1 MSRKNKE
8 TRHEKEDAED
18 NDFKEDNKRNAE
30 AVAAHAHAKPAAQRH
45 REDSRQVLLED
56 KRNSQ
61 LDSQVPGGQVM
72 NEEIEKA
79 LGSVQKT
86 IEAWDESHTVEIASQ
101 LQMQLTMLKLLI
113 GIDRFDELPA
123 FVRYLREA
131 TRFID
136 NKDKQKEKPL

>member
-1 MSRKNKE
+1 M
-8 TRHEKEDAED
+8 
-18 NDFKEDNKRNAE
+18 
-30 AVAAHAHAKPAAQRH
+30 
-45 REDSRQVLLED
+45 
-56 KRNSQ
+56 
-61 LDSQVPGGQVM
+61 M
-72 NEEIEKA
+72 NEEIDKA
-79 LGSVQKT
+79 ICAVQKT

-136 NKDKQKEKPL
+136 NEDKQKEESL